1 MTHFSRNHMTLIKKK
16 RKRMKLTSEKK
27 NIQWYSSIQIQ
38 DLCKYCRSTGL
49 PMSFTRRTTG
59 SDCDVPKWLEA
70 VIMIRYVV
78 FSSNML
84 RGMVILSASWI

>member
-16 RKRMKLTSEKK
+16 ERLKLTSEKK
-27 NIQWYSSIQIQ
+27 NQIQIQ

-49 PMSFTRRTTG
+49 PMSFTHRTTG